1 MEVDIVYGLAIAA
14 VVLSVIAQTSRI
26 IRAAAMHKTLRL
38 TIEKG
43 QTLDPELIDGLDK
56 NAEPGSGDQRIGF
69 VLIAIALALFAAAA
83 INNTSEDNLRAMA
96 SIAMFPLFVGSALLL
111 RLRFAA
117 RNRAES

>member
-14 VVLSVIAQTSRI
+14 VVLFVIAQASRI

-43 QTLDPELIDGLDK
+43 QPLDPALIDGFDK
-56 NAEPGSGDQRIGF
+56 AAEPGSGDQRIGF

-83 INNTSEDNLRAMA
+83 INNTSEDNFRVMA
-96 SIAMFPLFVGSALLL
+96 SIAMFPLFVGAALLL

-117 RNRAES
+117 RNKVEP